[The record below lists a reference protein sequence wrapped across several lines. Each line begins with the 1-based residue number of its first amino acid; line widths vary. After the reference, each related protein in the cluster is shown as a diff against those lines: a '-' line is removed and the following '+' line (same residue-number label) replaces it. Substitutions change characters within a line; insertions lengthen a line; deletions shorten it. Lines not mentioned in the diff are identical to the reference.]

1 MFTFIFGAIFAI
13 IPCAVFG
20 YVIAVK
26 QQRTLIT
33 FWDDVKYSDPAA
45 AAKTLGRSLMLMAS
59 LLLFIQLL
67 FAAGV
72 IHESTAG
79 LLSFASWALPVGA
92 LVYIRRRYAPST

>member
-1 MFTFIFGAIFAI
+1 MFTFIFVAIFAI

-20 YVIAVK
+20 YVIAIK

-33 FWDDVKYSDPAA
+33 FWDDAKYTDPTAA
-45 AAKTLGRSLMLMAS
+45 ARALGNSLMLTAS

-67 FAAGV
+67 FAAGL

-79 LLSFASWALPVGA
+79 LLSFASSALPVAA
-92 LVYIRRRYAPST
+92 LVYIRRRYAPSI